1 MANFLRILKDAAVY
15 VNTIS
20 VVGMAKSIALPD
32 VARTTEDHET
42 LAMIGTIAANV
53 GFEAME
59 TTIAWE
65 GWSPEIAVLV
75 YNTEDKFDIQC
86 RGTIEDMTGDTNV
99 LTPCIV
105 HMKGVFRS
113 TGGGNYEAKAK
124 ATRES
129 VANVHY
135 FKEEIDGVTMVE
147 VDFANNIY
155 KVGGKNLLED
165 RNRILGLV

>member
-1 MANFLRILKDAAVY
+1 MASSLKILKDAAVY

-20 VVGMAKSIALPD
+20 VVGKAKTITLPTI
-32 VARTTEDHET
+32 ARTTEDHET

-65 GWSPEIAVLV
+65 GWDSELALMA
-75 YNTEDKFDIQC
+75 YNFESKFDIQC
-86 RGTIEDMTGDTNV
+86 RGIIEDMTGDVKTE
-99 LTPCIV
+99 TPCIV
-105 HMKGVFRS
+105 HMKGIFRS
-113 TGGGNYEAKAK
+113 TEGGNYEAKSK

-129 VANVHY
+129 VANIHY
-135 FKEEIDGVTMVE
+135 YKEEINGAPTVE

-155 KVGGKNLLED
+155 KVGGKNLLAN